1 MLCHLPGTLWEGGWE
16 SLECV
21 AHPSS
26 CFSPP
31 SKIHHGRLNGEEE
44 EESKPLTVRLGC
56 WVTTMGSY
64 KAGSG
69 GWVSDHVVLGSSGFS
84 RSRPVSSLQAE
95 SGKTKL
101 DYRRRHAN

>member
-1 MLCHLPGTLWEGGWE
+1 MGEFRVCGPSLFLFLPTIKDPSWETVNGG
-16 SLECV
+16 
-21 AHPSS
+21 
-26 CFSPP
+26 
-31 SKIHHGRLNGEEE
+31 EE
-44 EESKPLTVRLGC
+44 EESKPLTVRFGC
-56 WVTTMGSY
+56 WVTTMGWY

-101 DYRRRHAN
+101 DYRRRHVN